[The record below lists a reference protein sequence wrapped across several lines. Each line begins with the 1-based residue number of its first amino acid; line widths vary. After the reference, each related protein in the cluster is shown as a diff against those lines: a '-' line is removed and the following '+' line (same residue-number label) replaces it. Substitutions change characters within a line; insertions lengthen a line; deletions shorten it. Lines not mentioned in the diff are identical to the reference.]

1 MQLIPESGIFPY
13 MLRLMCLILLAIP
26 AGLIAQVSDLQR
38 VLLGTDRIA
47 DRISKAQHGFIP
59 EWESVSGAQAIFQ
72 QARPELQGA
81 DVTLGLTYMRESVFG
96 KHYLY
101 HQLYKGIPI
110 YGAYLKVSINHQD
123 KIIQS
128 AENLVDVQHIE
139 APSLKSNDTPLY
151 LVLVNEALI
160 PVYRKNKELQ
170 DEQGRRIKEIDNR
183 YYFGTDD
190 TLVSGKVFNM
200 DPLTSA
206 GVIYGQGGT
215 YKHFNDSD
223 YALLNN
229 QRVTVNFPATLIN
242 DTFRLENQY
251 VKIEDWAAPKQTI
264 AYSTTPAFDYTR
276 KQSGFKEVMAYYHA
290 LQTRQYF
297 MQLGFTNR
305 MQYQQR
311 IDALSGGG
319 DQSYFSLDD
328 TTLNFGVGGVPDAE
342 DGDVICHE
350 YTHALSFD
358 MAPTP
363 DMFPER
369 RAIEEGLC
377 DLTSAIFSRK
387 ATPFNWRYLFNFDG
401 PNPVAVG
408 SVTYWGGRNGQSDKT
423 YLDKIG
429 NPYKDCE
436 IWTSCL
442 LDIGSDIGLHTMMT
456 LSLNSIYLMTQS
468 TTMPQAA
475 QLLLDVDSI
484 LFGGVH
490 RQTMG
495 IYFNQRKF
503 GTFPVSVSNPA
514 SLPRGFSLINTHGF
528 SMGESK
534 ALVHWEQKEAIRIR
548 IYDISGR
555 IKLDWLNIQDEY
567 VLDPALFTTGIYILS
582 IENNGQVFNQKLIRF

>member
-1 MQLIPESGIFPY
+1 MIRLIW
-13 MLRLMCLILLAIP
+13 MLVLTIP
-26 AGLIAQVSDLQR
+26 LGLQAQVNSIQQ
-38 VLLGTDRIA
+38 VLHGAGRSA
-47 DRISKAQHGFIP
+47 DRISKDKHRFIP
-59 EWESVSGAQAIFQ
+59 DAEATVPVQSFIQSSRQ
-72 QARPELQGA
+72 ELQRAG
-81 DVTLGLTYMRESVFG
+81 VTLGLTYVKESAYG
-96 KHYLY
+96 KHFLY
-101 HQLYKGIPI
+101 HQLYKGIPV
-110 YGAYLKVSINHQD
+110 YGAYLKVSVNHQHE
-123 KIIQS
+123 IIQT
-128 AENLVDVQHIE
+128 ADNLVDLQIAVIQ
-139 APSLKSNDTPLY
+139 PLKANATPLY
-151 LVLVNEALI
+151 LVLVNNQLI
-160 PVYRKNKELQ
+160 PVYRHNQELQ
-170 DEQGRRIKEIDNR
+170 DAQGAMIKEIDNR

-190 TLVSGKVFNM
+190 TLVNGKVFNM

-223 YALLNN
+223 YTLLNN
-229 QRVTVNFPATLIN
+229 QRVNVTFPATLIN
-242 DTFRLENQY
+242 DTFRLENKY
-251 VKIEDWAAPKQTI
+251 VKIEDWAAPT
-264 AYSTTPAFDYTR
+264 APVAFSVTPFFDYTR

-350 YTHALSFD
+350 FTHALSFD
-358 MAPTP
+358 MSPTP

-401 PNPVAVG
+401 PIPVASG
-408 SVTYWGGRNGQSDKT
+408 SVTYWGGRNGQSGKT

-456 LSLNSIYLMTQS
+456 LSLNSIYLMTQG

-484 LFGGVH
+484 LYGGVH

-495 IYFNQRKF
+495 KYFNQRKF
-503 GTFPVSVSNPA
+503 GTFPESVATMFP
-514 SLPRGFSLINTHGF
+514 LPIGFSLINTSGF
-528 SMGESK
+528 ARGESN
-534 ALVHWEQKEAIRIR
+534 AIVHLENRDEFRIR
-548 IYDISGR
+548 VYDMHGKVKVDWINLNSDYALNPEYYSSGM
-555 IKLDWLNIQDEY
+555 
-567 VLDPALFTTGIYILS
+567 FILS
-582 IENNGQVFNQKLIRF
+582 IEHQGQVYNQKLIRF

>member
-1 MQLIPESGIFPY
+1 MQLIPESSIFRY
-13 MLRLMCLILLAIP
+13 MIRLIWMLVLTIP
-26 AGLIAQVSDLQR
+26 LGLHAQVNSIQQVLQGAGR
-38 VLLGTDRIA
+38 SA
-47 DRISKAQHGFIP
+47 DRISKDKHRFISDAEGTAP
-59 EWESVSGAQAIFQ
+59 ALSFIQSTCQEWQTE
-72 QARPELQGA
+72 
-81 DVTLGLTYMRESVFG
+81 DVTLGLTYVKESVYG

-101 HQLYKGIPI
+101 HQLYKGMPI
-110 YGAYLKVSINHQD
+110 YGAYLKVSVNHQHE
-123 KIIQS
+123 IIQV
-128 AENLVDVQHIE
+128 ADNLVG
-139 APSLKSNDTPLY
+139 LKTATIQPLKANATPLY
-151 LVLVNEALI
+151 LVLVNDQLV
-160 PVYRKNKELQ
+160 PVYRHNQELQ
-170 DEQGRRIKEIDNR
+170 DAQGARIKEIDNR

-190 TLVSGKVFNM
+190 TLVNGKVFNM

-229 QRVTVNFPATLIN
+229 QRVSVAFPATLMN
-242 DTFRLENQY
+242 DTFRLENQF
-251 VKIEDWAAPKQTI
+251 VKIEDWAAPTAPVAFSI
-264 AYSTTPAFDYTR
+264 TPFFDYTR

-358 MAPTP
+358 IAPTP

-369 RAIEEGLC
+369 RAIEEGIC

-387 ATPFNWRYLFNFDG
+387 ATPFNWRYLYNFDG
-401 PNPVAVG
+401 PNPVAIG
-408 SVTYWGGRNGQSDKT
+408 SVTYWGGRNGQSAKT

-475 QLLLDVDSI
+475 QLLLDMDSI
-484 LFGGVH
+484 LYGGEH

-495 IYFNQRKF
+495 KYFNQRKF
-503 GTFPVSVSNPA
+503 GTFPESVFTSFP
-514 SLPRGFSLINTHGF
+514 LPKGFSLINTSGF
-528 SMGESK
+528 ARGESN
-534 ALVHWEQKEAIRIR
+534 AIVHLENRDEFRIR
-548 IYDISGR
+548 VYDMHGKVKVDWIS
-555 IKLDWLNIQDEY
+555 LNSDYALNPEY
-567 VLDPALFTTGIYILS
+567 FSSGMLILS
-582 IENNGQVFNQKLIRF
+582 IENQGQVYNQKLIRF